1 MTKKKRKID
10 IDDILEKEQLNNE
23 NNDMIFVSATEEQP
37 ISPVEARQMS
47 RLERIRSSAVN
58 VDEPLFDGETE
69 LDLGKITLNNEEDAQ
84 QIKHLEEQKKISMA
98 SDNTRDKIV
107 DDMHGIEV
115 EDVIADFGLDINTV
129 PAEQINRKVEKK
141 ANSKAVQ
148 EILDQLHKE

>member
-37 ISPVEARQMS
+37 ISPVEARQMN

-58 VDEPLFDGETE
+58 VAEPLFDGETE
-69 LDLGKITLNNEEDAQ
+69 LDLGKITLNNEEDTQ

-129 PAEQINRKVEKK
+129 PAEQINRKIEKK
-141 ANSKAVQ
+141 VNSKAVQ
-148 EILDQLHKE
+148 EIIDQLHKE